1 MRSAG
6 FDVLHS
12 RSIDLVSPITN
23 AHLEPSNYPHIQ
35 TALTMTTTS
44 TTTAEPGRRRRTS
57 YRCTRCGEPKR
68 GHQCIFEQR
77 LLALAANLDTVTPTA
92 ELVAAMARP
101 AVAMADA
108 ATQAEMDE
116 GMRVRALLLRDK

>member
-1 MRSAG
+1 
-6 FDVLHS
+6 
-12 RSIDLVSPITN
+12 
-23 AHLEPSNYPHIQ
+23 
-35 TALTMTTTS
+35 MTTPTPP
-44 TTTAEPGRRRRTS
+44 TATAEPGRRRRTS

-77 LLALAANLDTVTPTA
+77 LLAVTAHLDTVTPTA

-108 ATQAEMDE
+108 ATQSEMDE
-116 GMRVRALLLRDK
+116 DMTVRALLLLRDK